1 MMALVLS
8 IAVLVT
14 GTIVQTV
21 EAKGPPP
28 KEPKEPKSGIKFS
41 CNDRKGVL
49 SCKATSRM
57 EIDAI
62 SLYYFDKNEESVDL
76 EFPIDY
82 TIPCHRAHPFGD
94 STIKV
99 GTYVVTA
106 HECSEGGGFTDIYEI
121 HVEATNSTPKISSIV
136 LISSIR
142 G

>member
-1 MMALVLS
+1 MMGLVLS

-49 SCKATSRM
+49 SCKLTSKNKVGAFYV
-57 EIDAI
+57 DFPGDDFI
-62 SLYYFDKNEESVDL
+62 S
-76 EFPIDY
+76 Y
-82 TIPCHRAHPFGD
+82 TGTCQRSQPFSD
-94 STIKV
+94 PTIEV

-106 HECSEGGGFTDIYEI
+106 HECSEGVGFTDIYEI

-142 G
+142 D